1 MQRRDFLEDGHNH
14 ERWLVSYADFIT
26 LLFAFFVVMY
36 AISSVNEGKYRIL
49 SATLTEAFDSTARS
63 LEPIQLGDPLQS
75 ASPHV
80 VDVPDTAGFQDP
92 EAGDTHIEP
101 SVEAVAEK
109 LAGFVDQEQLTI
121 KANNDWLE
129 ISLDARFLF
138 APGRAE
144 LSAGAEAL
152 LQETVAFLAEFDNPV
167 TVEGYTD
174 NVPAASALYPSNWEL
189 SAARASRVARY
200 LQQQGIE
207 SERLSAVGYGENH
220 ALETNATPEGR
231 ARNRRVAIIV
241 ARKGNLPRNLNAG
254 SSDSA
259 FAYVRKSQAP
269 DPDDAVQPIRT
280 ETGGLLFT
288 GEAEAE
294 APES

>member
-1 MQRRDFLEDGHNH
+1 MQRRDFLEDGDNH

-63 LEPIQLGDPLQS
+63 LEPIQVGDPLQS

-80 VDVPDTAGFQDP
+80 VDVPDAAGFQDP
-92 EAGDTHIEP
+92 EVGDTHIEP
-101 SVEAVAEK
+101 STEAVAER
-109 LAGFVDQEQLTI
+109 LAGFVDQNQLTI
-121 KANNDWLE
+121 QANNDWLE
-129 ISLDARFLF
+129 ISLDAQFLF
-138 APGRAE
+138 PAGRAE
-144 LSAGAEAL
+144 LSASAETL
-152 LQETVAFLAEFDNPV
+152 LNETVAFLAEFDNPV
-167 TVEGYTD
+167 TIEGYTD
-174 NVPAASALYPSNWEL
+174 NVPTASPRYPSNWEL
-189 SAARASRVARY
+189 SAARASTVARY

-220 ALETNATPEGR
+220 PLETNATPDGR

-254 SSDSA
+254 TSDSA
-259 FAYVRKSQAP
+259 FAYVRKPQGP
-269 DPDDAVQPIRT
+269 DPEDAVQPIRT
-280 ETGGLLFT
+280 EAGGLLFT
-288 GEAEAE
+288 NDADAET
-294 APES
+294 PES